1 MSRIILRNVS
11 TVPLSL
17 LKVNPHCLYCRE
29 KGKFFSDRRK
39 YERYIILQKLDFDI
53 IIF

>member
-17 LKVNPHCLYCRE
+17 LKVNPYCLFRRE
-29 KGKFFSDRRK
+29 MGKIFFLIEENMRENNTTKIR
-39 YERYIILQKLDFDI
+39 L
-53 IIF
+53 